1 MDILPENILDDLE
14 ILWDYHNLHH
24 ELRHSDIG
32 VGLGS
37 HDVGVAT
44 FTAELFKR
52 GMFPRLVFTGANSPT
67 TVKRF
72 PRGEAIHYRDEA
84 VGLGVPSEKIL
95 VETRATNTGQNIE
108 FTRTLLADHRVDVAS
123 ITLVSRPYQQR
134 RAYATCRKMWP
145 EVDVICA
152 AEPLSLEDYIES
164 IGDVERVADMIVG
177 DTQRISKYAE
187 LGFAIP
193 QEMSDEVRRAYDR
206 LVTAGHTSRLI

>member
-1 MDILPENILDDLE
+1 MGILPENILDDLE

-32 VGLGS
+32 VGLGG
-37 HDVGVAT
+37 HDIGVAT

-84 VGLGVPSEKIL
+84 VGLGVPSERIL

-108 FTRTLLADHRVDVAS
+108 FTRTLLADHGVNISSV
-123 ITLVSRPYQQR
+123 TLVSRPYQQR

-206 LVTAGHTSRLI
+206 LVAAGHTSRLI